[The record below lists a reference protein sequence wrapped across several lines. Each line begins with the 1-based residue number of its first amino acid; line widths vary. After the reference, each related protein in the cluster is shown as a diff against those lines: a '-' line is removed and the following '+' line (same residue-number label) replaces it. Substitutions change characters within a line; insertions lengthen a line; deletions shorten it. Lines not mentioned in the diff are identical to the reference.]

1 MNCHLNIYN
10 YYYEL
15 KWKLARNTL
24 LKNEKVEIFL
34 QKKIWQSLN
43 EVKRE
48 KMEEGRDAVGH
59 LSEHKYPCQ
68 HSLCQGTNYVE
79 SAHLCSAEEMK
90 KAKAAYRDRLDL
102 HSDIFSRFALY
113 WTRNLY
119 R

>member
-1 MNCHLNIYN
+1 MKVSKKYIIK
-10 YYYEL
+10 
-15 KWKLARNTL
+15 KWKGGNFFA
-24 LKNEKVEIFL
+24 E
-34 QKKIWQSLN
+34 KIWQSLN